1 MSLTSYDSKVRSEM
15 RTTHD
20 FEVYTLGNNRV
31 QIDVVPALG
40 AKIISLKNLETGREW
55 LWHPGDE
62 LKLFRNRLGD
72 DFSQSPLAGIDECLP
87 TIASCH
93 WQGRAL
99 PDHGEVWSTSWGVD
113 SAAWKNGILQT
124 TNRLKLS
131 SFVLSRSVALKGG
144 AVNLNYQ
151 LDNVGDSNESYLWS
165 LHPLIRLQ
173 VGDRLDLPASTRLL
187 LNGEKWLDDLDFG
200 AGDGT
205 CSKLF
210 AYPVS
215 EGLAAVQNEVTGD
228 RLEFQWS
235 PSENNTL
242 GLWHSR
248 GGWHGHHQFAIEPS
262 NGEPDSLALAGP
274 KQRCGIL
281 EAGTY
286 AQWQITLK
294 VGC

>member
-1 MSLTSYDSKVRSEM
+1 MSVITHNSRVCTKVQP
-15 RTTHD
+15 THG
-20 FEVYTLGNNRV
+20 FELYTLSNSKL
-31 QIDVVPALG
+31 QIAVVPELG
-40 AKIISLKNLETGREW
+40 AKIISLKNLQTGREW
-55 LWHPGDE
+55 LWHPRDE
-62 LKLFRNRLGD
+62 LTLFRNHPGD

-87 TIASCH
+87 TIGPCQ

-99 PDHGEVWSTSWGVD
+99 PDHGEVWSTSWTVD
-113 SAAWKNGILQT
+113 SAAWKDGILQT
-124 TNRLKLS
+124 TNRL
-131 SFVLSRSVALKGG
+131 VLSPFQLKRSVALEDGM
-144 AVNLNYQ
+144 VRLNYR
-151 LDNVGDSNESYLWS
+151 LDNVGNSEEAFLWA

-173 VGDRLDLPASTRLL
+173 PGDRLELPASTRLL
-187 LNGEKWLDDLDFG
+187 LNGEKWLGDLDRD
-200 AGDGT
+200 ADDGT

-215 EGLAAVQNEVTGD
+215 EGLAAVQNELTGE
-228 RLEFQWS
+228 RLEFHWS

-281 EAGTY
+281 EAGGS

-294 VGC
+294 VSR